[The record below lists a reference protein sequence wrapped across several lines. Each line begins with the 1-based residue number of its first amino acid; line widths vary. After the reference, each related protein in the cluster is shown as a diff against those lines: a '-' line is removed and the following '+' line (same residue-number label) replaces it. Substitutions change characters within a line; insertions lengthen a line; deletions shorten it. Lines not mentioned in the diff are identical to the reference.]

1 MPLSNKNRRKR
12 KKQLKRDERG
22 AYMRRSC
29 RYYMPHL
36 GSISS
41 LFLFHLTIIAPQ
53 IITNNDRQEKV
64 IESLI
69 CQKGKARECLDAKHH
84 FTYSIF
90 YMNSNDTAINA

>member
-1 MPLSNKNRRKR
+1 
-12 KKQLKRDERG
+12 
-22 AYMRRSC
+22 MRLSC

-41 LFLFHLTIIAPQ
+41 LFLFHPTIIAPQ

-69 CQKGKARECLDAKHH
+69 CHKGKARECLDANI
-84 FTYSIF
+84 TLLTQYS
-90 YMNSNDTAINA
+90 T